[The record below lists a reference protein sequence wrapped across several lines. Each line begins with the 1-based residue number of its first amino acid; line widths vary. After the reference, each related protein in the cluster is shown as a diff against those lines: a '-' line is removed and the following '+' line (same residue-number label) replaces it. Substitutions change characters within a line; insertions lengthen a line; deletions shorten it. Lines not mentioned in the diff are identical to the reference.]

1 MEPLNQPSPFTAPNN
16 SFADSAPG
24 SCGNAA
30 HVSRRTLL
38 KTAGLAGI
46 AWLTP
51 LAELLA
57 LKAEKAPK
65 GKPPRSVIL
74 LWLAGGPSQLET
86 FDPHPGSK
94 IAYGTQ
100 SIHSAVKGLDLA
112 KGLEQTAAV
121 MKDVTLIRS
130 MVSKEGD
137 HERAFYNIKTGYR
150 PNPALTHPSIGAVI
164 CHELPNPKA
173 EIPNH
178 ISIIPNQWPA
188 RGGYLGA
195 TLDAFQMG
203 DPNQPIPDVATKIP
217 EPRQKDRLASLSIV
231 ENAFSR
237 GRLADLEQN
246 KTLHAAA
253 IARARRMMTSDQLKA
268 FDVSL
273 AGASERA
280 AYGDSPFGRACLAA
294 VRLIAAGVRC
304 VEVTLDGWD
313 SHVNNH
319 PTQAKR
325 VATLD
330 PAFAA
335 LISDLR
341 KRGLFEHTI
350 VMCGGEFGRT
360 PKLNPV
366 DGRDHWPAGFSMV
379 LAGGGFRAGYVH
391 GATDPEGLEEEPANP
406 VRVEDIHATV
416 QHMLSIESGKE
427 IMTPVGR
434 PIALSDGKVTQ
445 ELIA

>member
-1 MEPLNQPSPFTAPNN
+1 
-16 SFADSAPG
+16 
-24 SCGNAA
+24 
-30 HVSRRTLL
+30 
-38 KTAGLAGI
+38 LAR
-46 AWLTP
+46 
-51 LAELLA
+51 LLA
-57 LKAEKAPK
+57 LEAEQAPK
-65 GKPPRSVIL
+65 GRPPRSVIL

-112 KGLEQTAAV
+112 RGLEQTAAV
-121 MKDVTLIRS
+121 MRDVTLVRS

-150 PNPALTHPSIGAVI
+150 PNPALTHPSIGSVI
-164 CHELPNPKA
+164 CHELPNPTA

-195 TLDAFQMG
+195 TLDAFLMG
-203 DPNQPIPDVATKIP
+203 DPKQPIADVATRIP
-217 EPRQKDRLASLSIV
+217 ETRQKDRLASLSVV
-231 ENAFSR
+231 EKAFSR
-237 GRLADLEQN
+237 GRLENLDEN
-246 KTLHAAA
+246 KTLHTAT
-253 IARARRMMTSDQLKA
+253 IASARRMMTSDQLKA
-268 FDVSL
+268 FNVSL
-273 AGASERA
+273 AGEKERA
-280 AYGDSPFGRACLAA
+280 AYGNSSFGRACLAA
-294 VRLIAAGVRC
+294 VRLIGAGVRC

-319 PTQAKR
+319 ETQEKR

-335 LISDLR
+335 LINDLK

-360 PKLNPV
+360 PKLNPLG
-366 DGRDHWPAGFSMV
+366 GRDHWPSGFSMV

-391 GATDPEGLEEEPANP
+391 GATDPAGMKPEPANS

-416 QHMLSIESGKE
+416 QHMLGIDSGKE
-427 IMTPVGR
+427 IKTPVGR
-434 PIALSDGKVTQ
+434 PIALSDGKVIK